1 MTAGQSA
8 WSDRRMEII
17 VGNILRFG
25 VIAAAAVV
33 AVGGLIYLARHGGEP
48 VNLGLFR
55 GELADFRT
63 VTGII
68 HSALALR
75 GRGIIQFGLLLLIG
89 TPVARVAFAAVGFA
103 LERDRLYAT
112 VALLVLGFLLY
123 SLTGPW
129 RI

>member
-33 AVGGLIYLARHGGEP
+33 AVGSVIYLTRHGGEP
-48 VNLGLFR
+48 VSLGLFR
-55 GELADFRT
+55 GEPEDFRT

-68 HSALALR
+68 HSVLALR
-75 GRGIIQFGLLLLIG
+75 GRGIIQLGLLLLIA

-103 LERDRLYAT
+103 LERDRLYAV
-112 VALLVLGFLLY
+112 VALLVLAFLLY
-123 SLTGPW
+123 SLTGAW